1 MGARRFRISLRVLN
15 SKFIDFTLPQVW
27 IDNDDDDGD
36 DIDDDSNDDGDDN
49 NYDDDNED
57 GSMTREPPCQG
68 QSLCRTHWLTQL
80 ADYNKIRTDQL
91 KICLERPI
99 FFWI

>member
-1 MGARRFRISLRVLN
+1 MWTN
-15 SKFIDFTLPQVW
+15 
-27 IDNDDDDGD
+27 NDDDDED

-68 QSLCRTHWLTQL
+68 QSVCRTHWLTQL
-80 ADYNKIRTDQL
+80 ADCNKIQTDKL
-91 KICLERPI
+91 KICLERLHS
-99 FFWI
+99 F